1 MFLKEHNLL
10 VGISIDGPREIH
22 DTYRVSKGGKPT
34 FDRVIR
40 GLDVLKRHGVE

>member
-1 MFLKEHNLL
+1 M

-40 GLDVLKRHGVE
+40 GLDVLKATVWTGTC